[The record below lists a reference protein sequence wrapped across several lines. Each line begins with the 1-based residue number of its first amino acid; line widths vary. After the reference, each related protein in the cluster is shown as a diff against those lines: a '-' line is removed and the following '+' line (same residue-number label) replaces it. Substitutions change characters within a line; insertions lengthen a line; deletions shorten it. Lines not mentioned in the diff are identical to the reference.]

1 MTMAAVIKPRAS
13 RRKNL
18 IVARSRRSPLNQL
31 LGSDPAAIQ
40 TTAGGAAHRPKPG
53 PPKISD
59 ALVPPKPNEFEST
72 YLTRRSRV
80 TFGTRLLSQEGDGL
94 SRLRVGGTTPS
105 RIARIENIAS
115 TLPAAPSRCPIADL
129 VEDIA
134 SR

>member
-40 TTAGGAAHRPKPG
+40 TTAGGADHRPKPG

-72 YLTRRSRV
+72 YLPRRSCV
-80 TFGTRLLSQEGDGL
+80 TFGT
-94 SRLRVGGTTPS
+94 RLRVGGTTPS